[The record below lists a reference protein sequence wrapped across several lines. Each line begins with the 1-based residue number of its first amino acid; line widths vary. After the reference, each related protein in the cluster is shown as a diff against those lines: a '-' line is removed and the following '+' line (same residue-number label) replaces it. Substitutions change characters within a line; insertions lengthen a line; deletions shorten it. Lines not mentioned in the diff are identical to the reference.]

1 MNRISKIRQIH
12 NEELESSCR
21 KNNVSFTSILKL
33 LEAEKT
39 KKLLKRNALIQSNID
54 REINNA
60 LDNENK

>member
-1 MNRISKIRQIH
+1 MNRISRIKQIH

-21 KNNVSFTSILKL
+21 KNNVSFTSVQLL

-39 KKLLKRNALIQSNID
+39 KKLLKRNSLIQTNID
-54 REINNA
+54 KEINNA